1 LTRLRRVGMAFMST
15 VNRFEDLKAWQLAR
29 ELTKD
34 VYRLSG
40 AGKFSRD
47 FPLRDQIRRAVV
59 SIMSNIAEGFERDGN
74 KEFLQFLSQAK
85 GSCGEVRAQL
95 YVALDQSYIDSG
107 AFSQSSTATLEL
119 SRVVS
124 GLMHYLRES
133 DLRGRKFPHPPK
145 AG

>member
-1 LTRLRRVGMAFMST
+1 MAFMST

-34 VYRLSG
+34 VYLLSG
-40 AGKFSRD
+40 TGKFARD
-47 FPLRDQIRRAVV
+47 FSLRDQIRRAAV

-95 YVALDQSYIDSG
+95 YVALDQTYIDST
-107 AFSQSSTATLEL
+107 AFAAASTATLEL

-124 GLMHYLRES
+124 GLRV
-133 DLRGRKFPHPPK
+133 
-145 AG
+145 